1 MTILRTDTVSGIG
14 TEGTVL
20 EGNITIDSLN
30 YMTLPKGTTSQ
41 RYSLEGRD
49 PDYHKLKLHLPL
61 VHHTQ
66 FDDYSPASPSITA
79 NYDSHISSKSGVFEN
94 SAALFSRQ
102 GANDWIG
109 ISDSTDNDLGSDDF
123 TIECW
128 FMCVGGGT
136 NGYLV
141 QKGTASGN
149 WSYFIQFREATDS
162 INFYGT
168 SDGTNF
174 DIVNG
179 TSFGSTI
186 LPNKWYHVA
195 VCRSGNTF
203 SYYIN
208 GQKGSTTDT
217 SSASFNNSSV
227 DLRIPES
234 GGFGAT
240 EEVFLQDVRLYKG
253 VAKYNETFIPQKLAE
268 DGAIRYN
275 TDSNKIECYNGTKWM
290 NISVS
295 SPDLGGNGGPAANPT
310 GNSADQVAGARGLRA
325 GGQITPANAR
335 TDRIDYITIP
345 TAGDATDFGNL
356 TQIKFGPSGAGSN
369 TRAVFMCGGTPSRLK
384 EIDYV
389 TFSSTGDAQDFG
401 DMTEERAPGGSGAH
415 SNQTRGIVTGG
426 STSSGPGVSDRID
439 YITIASTG
447 AGQDFGNLSAAASG
461 RATAGSPTRAI
472 MTGGDSNAS
481 GSYVNT
487 MDFVTMTTRGD
498 AKDFGDL
505 MKAANPY
512 ATSNSI
518 KYVCVGN
525 PSSSTLIQNMIISSL
540 GNTYKFGDL
549 ATSTEGIIF
558 SCNDPVR
565 GVFGVLNGG
574 TSSNIMQYISFPTGG
589 ISVDFG
595 NLTQTLR
602 NASGASNA
610 HGGL

>member
-102 GANDWIG
+102 GANDWIA

-234 GGFGAT
+234 GGFGST

-253 VAKYNETFIPQKLAE
+253 VAKYSETFTPQKLAE
-268 DGAIRYN
+268 VGAIRYN
-275 TDSNKIECYNGTKWM
+275 TDSNKIECYNGMKWM

-295 SPDLGGNGGPAANPT
+295 SPDLGGNGGPAGNPT
-310 GNSADQVAGARGLRA
+310 GNSADQSSGTRGVYM
-325 GGQITPANAR
+325 GGDPGSGSGDA
-335 TDRIDYITIP
+335 IDYINIETQ
-345 TAGDATDFGNL
+345 GDAVDFGNLQSGGARRGGRGCGSRTRGIHMGGANGGRKEEIDFITLSTTGNATDFGNL
-356 TQIKFGPSGAGSN
+356 VSARTCESASNQIRGLAIGGSEAGSN
-369 TRAVFMCGGTPSRLK
+369 TDK
-384 EIDYV
+384 
-389 TFSSTGDAQDFG
+389 
-401 DMTEERAPGGSGAH
+401 
-415 SNQTRGIVTGG
+415 
-426 STSSGPGVSDRID
+426 ID

-447 AGQDFGNLSAAASG
+447 HAQDFGNCTSTNSSDG
-461 RATAGSPTRAI
+461 AGFASPTRGFQVGTSANPDF
-472 MTGGDSNAS
+472 GQ
-481 GSYVNT
+481 
-487 MDFVTMTTRGD
+487 FVTIPTLGDATEFTDGTWGAQSSGQGASNSTRGLLMGGYSPSYT
-498 AKDFGDL
+498 AEIRYIEMATLGGAMNFGDL
-505 MKAANPY
+505 TVA
-512 ATSNSI
+512 
-518 KYVCVGN
+518 
-525 PSSSTLIQNMIISSL
+525 
-540 GNTYKFGDL
+540 
-549 ATSTEGIIF
+549 
-558 SCNDPVR
+558 
-565 GVFGVLNGG
+565 
-574 TSSNIMQYISFPTGG
+574 GG
-589 ISVDFG
+589 IGDGTASKVRAVAFGRYKSPGTNDGTIDYVNIATQGDAVDFG
-595 NLTQTLR
+595 NMNETRR
-602 NASGASNA
+602 NGGATSTG